1 MAHTN
6 AGSHDTHYFVPQPSI
21 YPFILSGGLF
31 TLAFGFILQMNK
43 FGLGPWMNG

>member
-31 TLAFGFILQMNK
+31 VLISTDSRTDL
-43 FGLGPWMNG
+43 